1 MLKKT
6 QKKLNLVLLSGG
18 MDSACLLAWLRYLK
32 KDCEELKAVFIDYGQ
47 RNAEKE
53 YAAAAKIC
61 CVNVVPCLYIKAD
74 NLFAFATSAILNNTA
89 VDEHSVKADELPNRN
104 ATLISIAA
112 ANVAP
117 NERAVIYVGAHKT
130 SAPYAD
136 ATPKFYRLMNKLI
149 RYSTNN
155 RISVKAPFIHLS
167 KLELA
172 RLGRKAGMTRLE
184 FDSTVSCY
192 EGNECGVCPACI
204 QRAKVM
210 KEIFR

>member
-1 MLKKT
+1 MMKKT
-6 QKKLNLVLLSGG
+6 RKNLNIVLLSGG
-18 MDSACLLAWLRYLK
+18 MDSACLLSWLRYLK
-32 KDCEELKAVFIDYGQ
+32 KGYEDLEAVFIDYGQ
-47 RNAEKE
+47 RNAEEE
-53 YAAAAKIC
+53 YAAARKIC
-61 CVNVVPCLYIKAD
+61 SVNVVPCFYIKVD
-74 NLFAFATSAILNNTA
+74 NLFAFATSTILKDTI
-89 VDEHSVKADELPNRN
+89 DEHSVTTDELPNRN

-112 ANVAP
+112 ANVSP
-117 NERAVIYVGAHKT
+117 NEHATIYVGAHKT
-130 SAPYAD
+130 SAPYSD

-155 RISVKAPFIHLS
+155 RISVKAPFIRMS

-172 RLGRKAGMTRLE
+172 HLGRKSGMTRIE
-184 FDSTVSCY
+184 FDATVSCY

>member
-6 QKKLNLVLLSGG
+6 QKKLNIVLLSGG
-18 MDSACLLAWLRYLK
+18 MDSACLLSWLRYLK
-32 KDCEELKAVFIDYGQ
+32 KDCEELKALFIDYGQ

-53 YAAAAKIC
+53 YAAANKIC
-61 CVNVVPCLYIKAD
+61 SVNVVPCSYIKAD
-74 NLFAFATSAILNNTA
+74 EMFAFATSKILKNTA
-89 VDEHSVKADELPNRN
+89 VDEHSVKDDELPNRN

-130 SAPYAD
+130 SASYAD

-172 RLGRKAGMTRLE
+172 LIGRKAGMTRLE
-184 FDSTVSCY
+184 FASTVSCY